1 MSEEIKPVVPVE
13 ARPTSASNYQP
24 NSHKSKEALA
34 KGEKSEEPP
43 KGQQI
48 TTGNVKVKGPSI
60 WSKIGASFTGDDAQS
75 VGNYLLF
82 DVIIPGTKNIVSDLV
97 TQGIEKALF
106 GGEARPR
113 SSNRFGGGHQ
123 TYKPY
128 NRVYGSNPSRAG
140 MDVRPQRDVLSRES
154 RASHHYNDI
163 SFEKRQDAA
172 AVMDALRERIDQYG
186 VATVSFFYD
195 LMGLTGNYIDDGFG
209 WFDLE
214 GYGVERVRNEFYL
227 NLPKPESL
235 N

>member
-1 MSEEIKPVVPVE
+1 MSENIKPVVPVE
-13 ARPTSASNYQP
+13 ENRPVASASNYKP
-24 NSHKSKEALA
+24 NSHKSKEASA
-34 KGEKSEEPP
+34 KAEEAP

-48 TTGNVKVKGPSI
+48 TTGKVKVKGESF
-60 WSKIGASFTGDDAQS
+60 WGKIASSFTGDDAQS
-75 VGNYLLF
+75 VGNYLMF

-97 TQGIEKALF
+97 TQGIERALF
-106 GGEARPR
+106 GDSRPR
-113 SSNRFGGGHQ
+113 SSSRFGAGPQ

-128 NRVYGSNPSRAG
+128 NKMYGGNPSRAG
-140 MDVRPQRDVLSRES
+140 MDARPQQRDVLSRES

-163 SFEKRQDAA
+163 SFEKRSDANS
-172 AVMDALRERIDQYG
+172 VMDALRERIDQYG

-214 GYGVERVRNEFYL
+214 GYGVERIRNEFYL

-235 N
+235 S